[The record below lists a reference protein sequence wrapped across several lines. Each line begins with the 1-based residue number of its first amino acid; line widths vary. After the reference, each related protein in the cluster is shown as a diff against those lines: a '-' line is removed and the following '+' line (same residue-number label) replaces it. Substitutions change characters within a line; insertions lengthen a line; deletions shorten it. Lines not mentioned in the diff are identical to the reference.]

1 MLQQHV
7 SERESA
13 AARQRHPISGCLDFH
28 LRDRVLEVL
37 LSEVLEVLLLELV
50 LDPGQQR
57 IAGSGDRQMA
67 ATHRQRQWQKI
78 TAKNITKATGAGQL
92 NK

>member
-1 MLQQHV
+1 MYQR
-7 SERESA
+7 ERESLGA

-37 LSEVLEVLLLELV
+37 LLEVLEVLLLELL

-67 ATHRQRQWQKI
+67 ATHRHRQWQKI